1 MSNREE
7 AIDLN
12 QSEVKDEEKSLMN
25 GTQKNNVGTWN
36 DWNKDRIY
44 ALEIILINIFS
55 FIQNNKRLCLK
66 EISQLSKL

>member
-12 QSEVKDEEKSLMN
+12 QNEVKDEEKSLMN

-44 ALEIILINIFS
+44 ALEIF
-55 FIQNNKRLCLK
+55 F
-66 EISQLSKL
+66 

>member
-12 QSEVKDEEKSLMN
+12 QNEVKDEEKSLMN

-44 ALEIILINIFS
+44 ALAITFQKFS
-55 FIQNNKRLCLK
+55 QV
-66 EISQLSKL
+66 SKQ

>member
-1 MSNREE
+1 
-7 AIDLN
+7 
-12 QSEVKDEEKSLMN
+12 MN

-55 FIQNNKRLCLK
+55 FIQNRDCFWKIFAGKNLRGVRGKNYK
-66 EISQLSKL
+66 KVGLSVPGS

>member
-12 QSEVKDEEKSLMN
+12 QNEVKDEEKSLMN